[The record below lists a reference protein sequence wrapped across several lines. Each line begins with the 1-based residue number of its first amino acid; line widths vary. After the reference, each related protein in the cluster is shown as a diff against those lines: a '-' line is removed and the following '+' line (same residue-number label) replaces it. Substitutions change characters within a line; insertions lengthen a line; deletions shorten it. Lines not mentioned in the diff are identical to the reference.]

1 MALNPHRATWYVAP
15 VFETTTLRTF
25 LWYPGDLDEVLDFY
39 RATFQKVTIHSE
51 NRREDGSL
59 FTADFSVFGHEFIAM
74 SHPGGPAFTDAVSL
88 SVNCDG
94 QEEVDALWDAI
105 TAEGQAGQCGWC
117 KDKFGVS
124 WQISPIQMRD
134 YLGNSDPDAAA
145 YAWEA
150 LRRMGKIVLTDFVP

>member
-1 MALNPHRATWYVAP
+1 

-39 RATFQKVTIHSE
+39 RATFQKVTVHSE

-117 KDKFGVS
+117 KDKCGIS
-124 WQISPIQMRD
+124 WQITPRTLTEAMMAGGAEGKRAFEAMMTMKRID
-134 YLGNSDPDAAA
+134 VAAIDKA
-145 YAWEA
+145 
-150 LRRMGKIVLTDFVP
+150 RKG